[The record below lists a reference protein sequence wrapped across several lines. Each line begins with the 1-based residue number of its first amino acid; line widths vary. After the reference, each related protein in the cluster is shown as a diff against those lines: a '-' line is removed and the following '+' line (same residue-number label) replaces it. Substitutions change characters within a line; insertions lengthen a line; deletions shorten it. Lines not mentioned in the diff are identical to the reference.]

1 MSDSSAVIVVL
12 VLWGVSPFLI
22 NGCRILGQKVCY
34 IASGKGNVSWVTLKE
49 FNITITLLS
58 NNYNYRISIA

>member
-1 MSDSSAVIVVL
+1 MSYSSAVIVVL